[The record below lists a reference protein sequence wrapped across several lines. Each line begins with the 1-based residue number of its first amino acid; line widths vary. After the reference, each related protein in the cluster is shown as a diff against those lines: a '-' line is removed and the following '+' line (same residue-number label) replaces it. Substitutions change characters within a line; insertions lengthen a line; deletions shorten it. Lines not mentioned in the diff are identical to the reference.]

1 MGNISER
8 RKLRTAAEFRVKA
21 TSLRTVA
28 AELKQGQ
35 SRDNILA
42 MAAAWDAKAEAAEAD
57 EALRSRAA
65 FFGSAPRAY
74 RPDAE
79 PAMRS
84 RR

>member
-28 AELKQGQ
+28 ADLKQGA

-42 MAAAWDAKAEAAEAD
+42 MAAVWEAKAEAAEAE
-57 EALRSRAA
+57 EALRGRAR
-65 FFGSAPRAY
+65 FF
-74 RPDAE
+74 E
-79 PAMRS
+79 
-84 RR
+84 

>member
-42 MAAAWDAKAEAAEAD
+42 MAAAWDAKAEAAEEA
-57 EALRSRAA
+57 EALLGRAR
-65 FFGSAPRAY
+65 FF
-74 RPDAE
+74 D
-79 PAMRS
+79 
-84 RR
+84 

>member
-28 AELKQGQ
+28 AELRQGP

-42 MAAAWDAKAEAAEAD
+42 MAEAWEARAEAAEAE
-57 EALRSRAA
+57 EALRRRAR
-65 FFGSAPRAY
+65 FF
-74 RPDAE
+74 E
-79 PAMRS
+79 
-84 RR
+84 

>member
-21 TSLRTVA
+21 MSLRTVA

-42 MAAAWDAKAEAAEAD
+42 MADAWDAKAAAAEAD
-57 EALRSRAA
+57 EALRGHR
-65 FFGSAPRAY
+65 FFG
-74 RPDAE
+74 
-79 PAMRS
+79 
-84 RR
+84 

>member
-28 AELKQGQ
+28 TELEQGP

-42 MAAAWDAKAEAAEAD
+42 MAEAWEAKAEAAEAD
-57 EALRSRAA
+57 EASGRRPR
-65 FFGSAPRAY
+65 FF
-74 RPDAE
+74 D
-79 PAMRS
+79 
-84 RR
+84 